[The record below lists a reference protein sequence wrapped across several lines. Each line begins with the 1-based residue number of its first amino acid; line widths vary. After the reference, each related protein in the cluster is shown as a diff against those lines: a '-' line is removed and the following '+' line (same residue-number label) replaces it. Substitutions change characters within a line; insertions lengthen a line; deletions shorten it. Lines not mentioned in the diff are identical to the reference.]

1 MGDTDRNFWLLCRV
15 GNIEGV
21 QAAID
26 NGADVNETYFE
37 TYLGAT
43 GLMGALYRNHN
54 NVVQVLLQHPQININ
69 KVGLNGWV
77 ALHWAVFGDNHEGMA
92 AVLAQDDQ
100 SINQRNRFGR
110 TPIMNAVRW
119 NSVNCFQ
126 LLLTNP
132 LVDLDTRD
140 DYERTPEQIRR

>member
-1 MGDTDRNFWLLCRV
+1 MGDQRNFIDFCAD
-15 GNIEGV
+15 GDIEAV

-26 NGADVNETYFE
+26 NGADVNEDMYGT
-37 TYLGAT
+37 T
-43 GLMGALYRNHN
+43 GLMWALQHRHN

-140 DYERTPEQIRR
+140 DYRRTPQDVRG

>member
-1 MGDTDRNFWLLCRV
+1 MGDNRRFGQLCLD
-15 GNIEGV
+15 GDIEGV

-26 NGADVNETYFE
+26 NGADVNEE
-37 TYLGAT
+37 TFGGRT
-43 GLMGALYRNHN
+43 GLMWALQHRHN

-69 KVGLNGWV
+69 KLDEDGGC
-77 ALHWAVFGDNHEGMA
+77 ALHYAVDEDNHEGLA
-92 AVLAQDDQ
+92 ALLAQDDQ
-100 SINQRNRFGR
+100 SINQRNENGQ
-110 TPIMNAVRW
+110 TPIMLAVAW

-140 DYERTPEQIRR
+140 NYERTTQEVRR

>member
-1 MGDTDRNFWLLCRV
+1 MGDTDRNFWRLCSG
-15 GNIEGV
+15 GNFEGV

-26 NGADVNETYFE
+26 EGADVNEE
-37 TYLGAT
+37 NNRGET
-43 GLMGALYRNHN
+43 GLMWALRNSHN

-69 KVGLNGWV
+69 EVEFDGSS
-77 ALHWAVFGDNHEGMA
+77 AIHWAVAGDNHEGLA
-92 AVLAQDDQ
+92 ALLDRNDDLTT
-100 SINQRNRFGR
+100 INQRNVDGQA
-110 TPIMNAVRW
+110 PIMKAVRR

-140 DYERTPEQIRR
+140 NYRRTTQDVRR